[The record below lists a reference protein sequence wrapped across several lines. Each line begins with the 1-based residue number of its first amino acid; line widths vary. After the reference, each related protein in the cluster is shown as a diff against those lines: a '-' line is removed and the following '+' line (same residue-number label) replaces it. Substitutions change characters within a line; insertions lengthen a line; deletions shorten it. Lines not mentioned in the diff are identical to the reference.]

1 MNKKNYNNMNFVK
14 AVKSVLN
21 YTKEYKKWYI
31 ISLILMVL
39 FILSEI
45 VTNTAFSYSLS
56 NVIEKNFDA
65 SIKYIIIYMIV
76 SFIGLNVLHYYHH
89 KISKKVSIKF
99 AQKIRLNLYKKIV
112 KMSHS
117 DFEKINVGEL
127 FTTVENANE
136 QMISILTKYLWAV
149 TKVLYLIILFIII
162 LFIDFRIWILV
173 AVDLLFL
180 TILTK
185 VYVSKSKKITNLEYE
200 KTYEA
205 STLLNQTILG
215 FKELK
220 ILDAEKTYVKRYKSI
235 NDELCNL
242 KDKKANYWVN
252 TNVIRW
258 DIWKLS
264 DLILILI
271 LIVLISRFNF
281 DTTKVILLSTYI
293 SNIINIYFTHII
305 ENSIDVPSFIKN
317 IEKNMKILSD
327 NEIKEEKFGTLCL
340 NDINGVVEFDNVNFK
355 YENSK
360 FSLKNI
366 SFKILPNRKTALV
379 GKSGSGKSTI
389 MKLMLHYYDNYTGN
403 IKIDNVDLKKLDKK
417 SLINNVSVVYQDPF
431 IFNLSIRDNIL
442 LSNEEATETEFLN
455 ACKKSKL
462 DEFVLKMPNGY
473 DTIINDKS
481 TNLSGGQK
489 QRIAIA
495 RAIIKHSKIILFDEP
510 TSALDN
516 ENTKYIKELIDELSI
531 EKTVIVISHDMKLI
545 KDFDDIIY
553 IKDGSIKKKKSNSY
567 KYVSKKEKRER
578 ESNS

>member
-1 MNKKNYNNMNFVK
+1 MKKSNNMTFFN
-14 AVKSVLN
+14 AVKSVLD

-45 VTNTAFSYSLS
+45 ITNTAFSYSLS
-56 NVIEKNFDA
+56 SVIEKNFDMA
-65 SIKYIIIYMIV
+65 IKYIIIYMIV

-99 AQKIRLNLYKKIV
+99 AQKIRLNLYEKIV
-112 KMSHS
+112 KMSHA

-162 LFIDFRIWILV
+162 LFIDFRIWGLV
-173 AVDLLFL
+173 AIVLLLL

-185 VYVSKSKKITNLEYE
+185 VYISKSKKVTNLEYE

-220 ILDAEKTYVKRYKSI
+220 VLDVEKTYVKKYKNI
-235 NDELCNL
+235 NDELCKL

-258 DIWKLS
+258 DIWKVS
-264 DLILILI
+264 DLFLILI
-271 LIVLISRFNF
+271 LIVLISKFNF

-293 SNIINIYFTHII
+293 SNIISIYFTHII

-317 IEKNMKILSD
+317 IEKNMRILSE
-327 NEIKEEKFGTLCL
+327 NEIKEEKYGSKKL
-340 NDINGVVEFDNVNFK
+340 NNIKGVVEFDNVNFE
-355 YENSK
+355 YQNSK
-360 FSLKNI
+360 FALKDI

-389 MKLMLHYYDNYTGN
+389 MKLMLHYYDNYSGN
-403 IKIDNVDLKKLDKK
+403 IKIDDIDLKEIDKS
-417 SLINNVSVVYQDPF
+417 SLINNLSVVYQDPF
-431 IFNLSIRDNIL
+431 IFNLSIKDNIL
-442 LSNEEATETEFLN
+442 LSNENATKEEFES
-455 ACKKSKL
+455 ACKKAKL
-462 DEFVLKMPNGY
+462 DEFVLKMPDGY
-473 DTIINDKS
+473 DTVINDKS

-495 RAIIKHSKIILFDEP
+495 RAIIKNSKIILFDEP
-510 TSALDN
+510 TSALDK
-516 ENTKYIKELIDELSI
+516 ENTEYIKELIDELAI
-531 EKTVIVISHDMKLI
+531 DKTVIVVSHDMKLI
-545 KDFDDIIY
+545 SDFDDIIY
-553 IKDGSIKKKKSNSY
+553 VKDGVIKK
-567 KYVSKKEKRER
+567 
-578 ESNS
+578 

>member
-1 MNKKNYNNMNFVK
+1 MNKSSNNMNFVK
-14 AVKSVLN
+14 AVKSVLD

-45 VTNTAFSYSLS
+45 ITNTAFSYSLS
-56 NVIEKNFDA
+56 NVIEKNFDIA
-65 SIKYIIIYMIV
+65 IKYIIIYMIV
-76 SFIGLNVLHYYHH
+76 SFVGLNVLHYYHH

-99 AQKIRLNLYKKIV
+99 AQKIRINLYEKIV
-112 KMSHS
+112 KMSHT

-162 LFIDFRIWILV
+162 LFIDVRIWALV
-173 AVDLLFL
+173 AVVLLSL
-180 TILTK
+180 TILTRI
-185 VYVSKSKKITNLEYE
+185 YVTKSKKITNQEYE

-220 ILDAEKTYVKRYKSI
+220 VLDVEKTYIKKYKTI
-235 NDELCNL
+235 NDELCKL
-242 KDKKANYWVN
+242 KTKKANYWVN
-252 TNVIRW
+252 TNVVRW
-258 DIWKLS
+258 DIWKIS
-264 DLILILI
+264 DLFLILI
-271 LIVLISRFNF
+271 LIVLISKFNF

-327 NEIKEEKFGTLCL
+327 NEIKEEKFGSQSLSS
-340 NDINGVVEFDNVNFK
+340 INGVVEFNNVSFK

-360 FSLKNI
+360 FFLKNI
-366 SFKILPNRKTALV
+366 SFKNFPNRKTALV

-389 MKLMLHYYDNYTGN
+389 MKLMLHYYDNYSGS
-403 IKIDNVDLKKLDKK
+403 IKIDGIDLKEIDKK
-417 SLINNVSVVYQDPF
+417 SLIDNISVVYQDPF
-431 IFNLSIRDNIL
+431 IFNLSIKDNIL
-442 LSNEEATETEFLN
+442 LSNEDATNEEFEN
-455 ACKKSKL
+455 ACKKAKL
-462 DEFVLKMPNGY
+462 DEFVLQMPDGY

-495 RAIIKHSKIILFDEP
+495 RAIIKNSKIILFDEP
-510 TSALDN
+510 TSALDK
-516 ENTKYIKELIDELSI
+516 ENTEYIKDLIDELSVD
-531 EKTVIVISHDMKLI
+531 KTVIVVSHDMKLI

-553 IKDGSIKKKKSNSY
+553 IKDGII
-567 KYVSKKEKRER
+567 EKQGSELY
-578 ESNS
+578 E

>member
-1 MNKKNYNNMNFVK
+1 MNKSSNNMNFVK
-14 AVKSVLN
+14 AVKSVLD

-45 VTNTAFSYSLS
+45 ITNTAFSYSLS
-56 NVIEKNFDA
+56 NVIEKNFDIA
-65 SIKYIIIYMIV
+65 IKYIIIYMIV
-76 SFIGLNVLHYYHH
+76 SFVGLNVLHYYHH

-99 AQKIRLNLYKKIV
+99 AQKIRINLYEKIV
-112 KMSHS
+112 KMSHT

-162 LFIDFRIWILV
+162 LFIDVRIWALV
-173 AVDLLFL
+173 AVVLLSL
-180 TILTK
+180 TILTRI
-185 VYVSKSKKITNLEYE
+185 YVTKSKKITNQEYE

-220 ILDAEKTYVKRYKSI
+220 VLDVEKTYIKKYKTI
-235 NDELCNL
+235 NDELYKL
-242 KDKKANYWVN
+242 KTKKANYWVN
-252 TNVIRW
+252 TNVVRW
-258 DIWKLS
+258 DIWKIS
-264 DLILILI
+264 DLFLILI
-271 LIVLISRFNF
+271 LIVLISKFNF

-327 NEIKEEKFGTLCL
+327 NEIKEEKFGSQSLSS
-340 NDINGVVEFDNVNFK
+340 INGVVEFNNVSFK

-360 FSLKNI
+360 FFLKNI
-366 SFKILPNRKTALV
+366 SFKNFPNRKTALV

-389 MKLMLHYYDNYTGN
+389 MKLMLHYYDNYSGS
-403 IKIDNVDLKKLDKK
+403 IKIDGIDLKEIDKK
-417 SLINNVSVVYQDPF
+417 SLIDNISVVYQDPF
-431 IFNLSIRDNIL
+431 IFNLSIKDNIL
-442 LSNEEATETEFLN
+442 LSNEDATNEEFEN
-455 ACKKSKL
+455 ACKKAKL
-462 DEFVLKMPNGY
+462 DEFVLQMPDGY

-495 RAIIKHSKIILFDEP
+495 RAIIKNSKIILFDEP
-510 TSALDN
+510 TSALDK
-516 ENTKYIKELIDELSI
+516 ENTEYIKDLIDELSVD
-531 EKTVIVISHDMKLI
+531 KTVIVVSHDMKLI

-553 IKDGSIKKKKSNSY
+553 IKDGII
-567 KYVSKKEKRER
+567 EKQGSELY
-578 ESNS
+578 E

>member
-1 MNKKNYNNMNFVK
+1 MNRKNNNNNMNFVK
-14 AVKSVLN
+14 AVKSVLD

-45 VTNTAFSYSLS
+45 ITNTAFSYSLS
-56 NVIEKNFDA
+56 NVIEKNFDTA
-65 SIKYIIIYMIV
+65 IKYIIIYMIV

-99 AQKIRLNLYKKIV
+99 AQKIRLNLYKKII

-149 TKVLYLIILFIII
+149 TKVLYLIILFVII

-173 AVDLLFL
+173 TIDLLLL

-185 VYVSKSKKITNLEYE
+185 VYISKSKKITNLEYE

-220 ILDAEKTYVKRYKSI
+220 ILDAEKTYVKRYENI
-235 NDELCNL
+235 NNELCNL

-264 DLILILI
+264 DLFLILI
-271 LIVLISRFNF
+271 LIVLISKFSF

-327 NEIKEEKFGTLCL
+327 SEIKEEDFGTTHI
-340 NDINGVVEFDNVNFK
+340 NNINGVVEFNNVNFE
-355 YENSK
+355 YENSQ

-366 SFKILPNRKTALV
+366 SFKILPNKKTALV

-389 MKLMLHYYDNYTGN
+389 MKLMLHYYDSYSGN
-403 IKIDNVDLKKLDKK
+403 IKIDDIDLREIDKS
-417 SLINNVSVVYQDPF
+417 SLIENISVVYQDPF
-431 IFNLSIRDNIL
+431 IFNLSIKDNVL
-442 LSNEEATETEFLN
+442 LSNEDATADEFLN
-455 ACKKSKL
+455 ACKKAKL

-495 RAIIKHSKIILFDEP
+495 RAIIKNTKIILFDEP
-510 TSALDN
+510 TSALDK
-516 ENTKYIKELIDELSI
+516 ENTKYIKELIDELAI
-531 EKTVIVISHDMKLI
+531 DKTVVVVSHDMNLI

-553 IKDGSIKKKKSNSY
+553 IKDGVIKK
-567 KYVSKKEKRER
+567 
-578 ESNS
+578 

>member
-1 MNKKNYNNMNFVK
+1 MNKSSNNMNFVK
-14 AVKSVLN
+14 AVKSVLD

-45 VTNTAFSYSLS
+45 ITNTAFSYSLS
-56 NVIEKNFDA
+56 NVIEKNFDIA
-65 SIKYIIIYMIV
+65 IKYIIIYMIV
-76 SFIGLNVLHYYHH
+76 SFVGLNVLHYYHH

-99 AQKIRLNLYKKIV
+99 AQKIRINLYEKIV
-112 KMSHS
+112 KMSHT

-162 LFIDFRIWILV
+162 LFIDVRIWTLV
-173 AVDLLFL
+173 AVVLLSL
-180 TILTK
+180 TILTRI
-185 VYVSKSKKITNLEYE
+185 YVTKSKKITNQEYE

-220 ILDAEKTYVKRYKSI
+220 VLDVEKTYIKKYKTI
-235 NDELCNL
+235 NDELCKL
-242 KDKKANYWVN
+242 KTKKANYWVN
-252 TNVIRW
+252 TNVVRW
-258 DIWKLS
+258 DIWKIS
-264 DLILILI
+264 DLFLILI
-271 LIVLISRFNF
+271 LIVLISKFNF

-327 NEIKEEKFGTLCL
+327 NEIKEEKFGSQSLSS
-340 NDINGVVEFDNVNFK
+340 INGVVEFNNVSFK

-360 FSLKNI
+360 FFLKNI
-366 SFKILPNRKTALV
+366 SFKNFPNRKTALV

-389 MKLMLHYYDNYTGN
+389 MKLMLHYYDNYSGS
-403 IKIDNVDLKKLDKK
+403 IKIDGIDLKEIDKK
-417 SLINNVSVVYQDPF
+417 SLIDNISVVYQDPF
-431 IFNLSIRDNIL
+431 IFNLSIKDNIL
-442 LSNEEATETEFLN
+442 LSNEDATNEEFEN
-455 ACKKSKL
+455 ACKKAKL
-462 DEFVLKMPNGY
+462 DEFVLQMPDGY

-495 RAIIKHSKIILFDEP
+495 RAIIKNSKIILFDEP
-510 TSALDN
+510 TSALDK
-516 ENTKYIKELIDELSI
+516 ENTEYIKDLIDELSVD
-531 EKTVIVISHDMKLI
+531 KTVIVVSHDMKLI

-553 IKDGSIKKKKSNSY
+553 IKDGII
-567 KYVSKKEKRER
+567 EKQGSELY
-578 ESNS
+578 E

>member
-1 MNKKNYNNMNFVK
+1 MVYLYRIMKGTSCMKSNNMSFIK
-14 AVKSVLN
+14 AVKSVID

-45 VTNTAFSYSLS
+45 ITNTAFSYSLS
-56 NVIEKNFDA
+56 NVIEKNFDIA
-65 SIKYIIIYMIV
+65 IKYIIIYMIV

-99 AQKIRLNLYKKIV
+99 AQKIRINLYEKIV

-162 LFIDFRIWILV
+162 FFIDFRVWILV
-173 AVDLLFL
+173 AIVLLAL

-185 VYVSKSKKITNLEYE
+185 IYISKSKKITNLEYE

-220 ILDAEKTYVKRYKSI
+220 VLDAEKTYVRKYKNI
-235 NDELCNL
+235 NDELCSL
-242 KDKKANYWVN
+242 KNKKANYWVT

-264 DLILILI
+264 DLFLILI
-271 LIVLISRFNF
+271 LIILISKFNF

-327 NEIKEEKFGTLCL
+327 NEIKEEKFGQTHL
-340 NDINGVVEFDNVNFK
+340 NSINGIVEFDNVNFE

-389 MKLMLHYYDNYTGN
+389 MKLMLHYYDNYSGD
-403 IKIDNVDLKKLDKK
+403 IKIDGTDLKSIDKS
-417 SLINNVSVVYQDPF
+417 SLINNISVVYQDPF
-431 IFNLSIRDNIL
+431 IFNLSIKDNIL
-442 LSNEEATETEFLN
+442 LSNEEATKEEFEN
-455 ACKKSKL
+455 ACRRAKL

-495 RAIIKHSKIILFDEP
+495 RAILKNAKIILFDEP
-510 TSALDN
+510 TSALDK
-516 ENTKYIKELIDELSI
+516 ENTEYIKELINELAVD
-531 EKTVIVISHDMKLI
+531 KTIIVVSHDMELI
-545 KDFDDIIY
+545 KNFDDIIH
-553 IKDGSIKKKKSNSY
+553 IKDGMIQS
-567 KYVSKKEKRER
+567 
-578 ESNS
+578 

>member
-1 MNKKNYNNMNFVK
+1 MNRKNNNNNMNFVK
-14 AVKSVLN
+14 AVKSVLD

-45 VTNTAFSYSLS
+45 ITNTAFSYSLS
-56 NVIEKNFDA
+56 NVIEKNFDTA
-65 SIKYIIIYMIV
+65 IKYIIIYMIV

-99 AQKIRLNLYKKIV
+99 AQKIRLNLYKKII

-149 TKVLYLIILFIII
+149 TKVLYLIILFVII

-173 AVDLLFL
+173 TIDLLLL

-185 VYVSKSKKITNLEYE
+185 VYISKSKKITNLEYE

-220 ILDAEKTYVKRYKSI
+220 ILDAEKTYVKRYENI
-235 NDELCNL
+235 NNELCNL

-264 DLILILI
+264 DLFLILI
-271 LIVLISRFNF
+271 LIVLISKFSF

-327 NEIKEEKFGTLCL
+327 SEIKEEDFGTTHI
-340 NDINGVVEFDNVNFK
+340 NNINGVVEFNNVNFE
-355 YENSK
+355 YENSQ

-366 SFKILPNRKTALV
+366 SFKILPNKKTALV

-389 MKLMLHYYDNYTGN
+389 MKLMLHYYDSYSGN
-403 IKIDNVDLKKLDKK
+403 IKIDDIDLREIDKS
-417 SLINNVSVVYQDPF
+417 SLIENISVVYQDPF
-431 IFNLSIRDNIL
+431 IFNLSIKDNVL
-442 LSNEEATETEFLN
+442 LSNEDATADEFLN
-455 ACKKSKL
+455 ACKKAKL
-462 DEFVLKMPNGY
+462 DEFVLKMPNDY

-495 RAIIKHSKIILFDEP
+495 RAIIKNTKIILFDEP
-510 TSALDN
+510 TSALDK
-516 ENTKYIKELIDELSI
+516 ENTKYIKELIDELAI
-531 EKTVIVISHDMKLI
+531 DKTVVVVSHDMNLI

-553 IKDGSIKKKKSNSY
+553 IKDGVIKK
-567 KYVSKKEKRER
+567 
-578 ESNS
+578 

>member
-1 MNKKNYNNMNFVK
+1 MNRKNNNNNMNFVK
-14 AVKSVLN
+14 AVKSVLD

-45 VTNTAFSYSLS
+45 ITNTAFSYSLS
-56 NVIEKNFDA
+56 NVIEKNFDTA
-65 SIKYIIIYMIV
+65 IKYIIIYMIV

-99 AQKIRLNLYKKIV
+99 AQKIRLNLYKKII

-149 TKVLYLIILFIII
+149 TKVLYLIILFVII

-173 AVDLLFL
+173 TIDLLLL

-185 VYVSKSKKITNLEYE
+185 VYISKSKKITNLEYE

-220 ILDAEKTYVKRYKSI
+220 ILDAEKTYGKRYENI
-235 NDELCNL
+235 NNELCNL

-264 DLILILI
+264 DLFLILI
-271 LIVLISRFNF
+271 LIVLISKFSF
-281 DTTKVILLSTYI
+281 DTNKVILLSTYI

-327 NEIKEEKFGTLCL
+327 SEIKEEDFGTTHI
-340 NDINGVVEFDNVNFK
+340 NNINGVVEFNNVNFE
-355 YENSK
+355 YENSQ

-366 SFKILPNRKTALV
+366 SFKILPNKKTALV

-389 MKLMLHYYDNYTGN
+389 MKLMLHYYDSYSGN
-403 IKIDNVDLKKLDKK
+403 IKIDDIDLREIDKS
-417 SLINNVSVVYQDPF
+417 SLIENISVVYQDPF
-431 IFNLSIRDNIL
+431 IFNLSIKDNVL
-442 LSNEEATETEFLN
+442 LSNEEATADEFLN
-455 ACKKSKL
+455 ACKKAKL

-495 RAIIKHSKIILFDEP
+495 RAIIKNTKIILFDEP
-510 TSALDN
+510 TSALDK
-516 ENTKYIKELIDELSI
+516 ENTKYIKELIDELAI
-531 EKTVIVISHDMKLI
+531 DKTVVVVSHDMNLI

-553 IKDGSIKKKKSNSY
+553 IKDGVIKK
-567 KYVSKKEKRER
+567 
-578 ESNS
+578 

>member
-1 MNKKNYNNMNFVK
+1 MKKSTNNMNFIK

-45 VTNTAFSYSLS
+45 ITNTAFSYSLS

-65 SIKYIIIYMIV
+65 AIKYMLAYLIV
-76 SFIGLNVLHYYHH
+76 SFIGLNFLHYYHH

-99 AQKIRLNLYKKIV
+99 AQKIRLNLYEKIV
-112 KMSHS
+112 KMSHA

-149 TKVLYLIILFIII
+149 TKVLYLLILFIII
-162 LFIDFRIWILV
+162 LFIDFSVWLLV
-173 AVDLLFL
+173 AIVLVLL
-180 TILTK
+180 TILTNI
-185 VYVSKSKKITNLEYE
+185 YISKSKKVTNLEYE

-220 ILDAEKTYVKRYKSI
+220 ILNVEKTYVKKYKNI
-235 NDELCNL
+235 NDELCKL
-242 KDKKANYWVN
+242 KDKKANYWVK
-252 TNVIRW
+252 TNVVRW
-258 DIWKLS
+258 DIWKVS
-264 DLILILI
+264 DLFLILI
-271 LIVLISRFNF
+271 LIVLISKFNF

-305 ENSIDVPSFIKN
+305 ENSIDIPSFIKN
-317 IEKNMKILSD
+317 IEKNMKIISD
-327 NEIKEEKFGTLCL
+327 SEIKEEKFGLKQL
-340 NDINGVVEFDNVNFK
+340 KEINGMVEFNNVDFEYTNSNFT
-355 YENSK
+355 
-360 FSLKNI
+360 LKDI
-366 SFKILPNRKTALV
+366 SFKVFPNRKTALV

-389 MKLMLHYYDNYTGN
+389 MKLLLHYYDNYSGS
-403 IKIDNVDLKKLDKK
+403 IKIDNVELMEIDKK
-417 SLINNVSVVYQDPF
+417 SLIDNLSVVYQDPF
-431 IFNLSIRDNIL
+431 IFNLSIKDNIL
-442 LSNEEATETEFLN
+442 LSNQNASDEEFEN
-455 ACKKSKL
+455 ACKKAKL

-495 RAIIKHSKIILFDEP
+495 RAIIKNSKIILFDEP
-510 TSALDN
+510 TSALDK
-516 ENTKYIKELIDELSI
+516 ENTQYIKELIDELAKD
-531 EKTVIVISHDMKLI
+531 KTVIVVSHDMKLI
-545 KDFDDIIY
+545 ADFDDIIY
-553 IKDGSIKKKKSNSY
+553 IDDGIIKQEGSDYNGK
-567 KYVSKKEKRER
+567 
-578 ESNS
+578 

>member
-1 MNKKNYNNMNFVK
+1 MNKSSKNMNFVN
-14 AVKSVLN
+14 AVKCVLD

-31 ISLILMVL
+31 VSLVLMVL

-45 VTNTAFSYSLS
+45 ITNTAFSYSLS
-56 NVIEKNFDA
+56 NVIEKNFDLA
-65 SIKYIIIYMIV
+65 IRYIILYIII
-76 SFIGLNVLHYYHH
+76 SFIGLNILHYYHH

-99 AQKIRLNLYKKIV
+99 AQKIRINLYKKIV
-112 KMSHS
+112 KMSHT

-149 TKVLYLIILFIII
+149 TKVLYSIILFIII
-162 LFIDFRIWILV
+162 LFIDLRVWLLV
-173 AVDLLFL
+173 ATVLLLL

-185 VYVSKSKKITNLEYE
+185 IYVTKSKIVTNQEYD

-220 ILDAEKTYVKRYKSI
+220 VLDVEKTYVKKYKNI
-235 NDELCNL
+235 NDELCEL
-242 KDKKANYWVN
+242 KYRKANYWVN

-258 DIWKLS
+258 DIWKVS
-264 DLILILI
+264 DLFLILI
-271 LIVLISRFNF
+271 LIVLISRFNS

-293 SNIINIYFTHII
+293 SNIISIFFTNII

-327 NEIKEEKFGTLCL
+327 NEIKEEKYGQQRLSK
-340 NDINGVVEFDNVNFK
+340 INGIVEFDNVSFE

-360 FSLKNI
+360 FSLKDI
-366 SFKILPNRKTALV
+366 SFKVFPNRKTALI

-389 MKLMLHYYDNYTGN
+389 MKLMLHYYDNYSGS
-403 IKIDNVDLKKLDKK
+403 IKIDDVDLKEIDKS
-417 SLINNVSVVYQDPF
+417 SLINNLSVVYQDPF
-431 IFNLSIRDNIL
+431 IFNLSIKDNIL
-442 LSNEEATETEFLN
+442 LSNENATKEEFEN
-455 ACKKSKL
+455 ACKKARL
-462 DEFVLKMPNGY
+462 DEFVLKMPDGY
-473 DTIINDKS
+473 DTVINDKS

-495 RAIIKHSKIILFDEP
+495 RAIIKNSKIILFDEP
-510 TSALDN
+510 TGALF
-516 ENTKYIKELIDELSI
+516 K
-531 EKTVIVISHDMKLI
+531 
-545 KDFDDIIY
+545 
-553 IKDGSIKKKKSNSY
+553 
-567 KYVSKKEKRER
+567 SKKY
-578 ESNS
+578 NSCNLRPLYSL

>member
-1 MNKKNYNNMNFVK
+1 MNKSSNNMNFVK

-45 VTNTAFSYSLS
+45 ITNTAFSYSLS
-56 NVIEKNFDA
+56 NVIEKNFDMA
-65 SIKYIIIYMIV
+65 IKYIILYMIV

-99 AQKIRLNLYKKIV
+99 AQKIRINLYEKIV
-112 KMSHS
+112 KMSYA
-117 DFEKINVGEL
+117 DFEKMNVGEL

-162 LFIDFRIWILV
+162 LFIDFRIWGLV
-173 AVDLLFL
+173 AIVLLLL
-180 TILTK
+180 TILTR
-185 VYVSKSKKITNLEYE
+185 VYISKSKKITNLEYE

-220 ILDAEKTYVKRYKSI
+220 ILDVEKTYVKKYKNI
-235 NDELCNL
+235 NDELCSL

-258 DIWKLS
+258 DIWKVS
-264 DLILILI
+264 DLFFILI

-293 SNIINIYFTHII
+293 SNIFSIYFTHII

-327 NEIKEEKFGTLCL
+327 NEIKEEKFGLKHL
-340 NDINGVVEFDNVNFK
+340 NDVNGVVEFDNVNFE
-355 YENSK
+355 YETSK

-366 SFKILPNRKTALV
+366 SFKILPNRKTALM

-389 MKLMLHYYDNYTGN
+389 MKLMLHYYDNYSGS
-403 IKIDNVDLKKLDKK
+403 IKIDGIDLKEIDKS

-431 IFNLSIRDNIL
+431 IFNLSIKDNIL
-442 LSNEEATETEFLN
+442 LSNEDATEEEFVN
-455 ACKKSKL
+455 ACKKAKL

-473 DTIINDKS
+473 NTVINDKS

-495 RAIIKHSKIILFDEP
+495 RAIIKKSKIILFDEP
-510 TSALDN
+510 TSALDK
-516 ENTKYIKELIDELSI
+516 ENTGYIRELIDELVI
-531 EKTVIVISHDMKLI
+531 DKTVIVVSHDINLI
-545 KDFDDIIY
+545 KNFDDIVY
-553 IKDGSIKKKKSNSY
+553 IKDGMIK
-567 KYVSKKEKRER
+567 
-578 ESNS
+578 

>member
-1 MNKKNYNNMNFVK
+1 MNKSTKNNNMSFIT
-14 AVKSVLN
+14 AIKSVLD

-45 VTNTAFSYSLS
+45 VTNTTLSYSLS
-56 NVIEKNFDA
+56 NVIEKNFDTA
-65 SIKYIIIYMIV
+65 IKYIIIYMIV
-76 SFIGLNVLHYYHH
+76 SFIGLNILHYYHH

-99 AQKIRLNLYKKIV
+99 AQKIRINLYKKII

-162 LFIDFRIWILV
+162 FFIDFIIWLLV
-173 AVDLLFL
+173 AIVLLLL
-180 TILTK
+180 TILTRVYISKTKK
-185 VYVSKSKKITNLEYE
+185 VTNLEYE

-220 ILDAEKTYVKRYKSI
+220 VLDAEKTYVKKYKDI
-235 NDELCNL
+235 NDELCSL
-242 KDKKANYWVN
+242 KDKKANYWVT

-264 DLILILI
+264 DLFLILI
-271 LIVLISRFNF
+271 LIILISKFDF

-293 SNIINIYFTHII
+293 SNIINIYFNHII

-317 IEKNMKILSD
+317 IEKNMKILSN
-327 NEIKEEKFGTLCL
+327 NEIKEERFGTKKLDKVKG
-340 NDINGVVEFDNVNFK
+340 NIEFDNVNFE
-355 YENSK
+355 YNNSK
-360 FSLKNI
+360 FVIKNI
-366 SFKILPNRKTALV
+366 SFKIKPNKKTALI
-379 GKSGSGKSTI
+379 GKSGSGKTTI
-389 MKLMLHYYDNYTGN
+389 MKLMLHYYDDYKGS
-403 IKIDNVDLKKLDKK
+403 IKIDNVDLKELDKE
-417 SLINNVSVVYQDPF
+417 SIINNISVVYQDPF
-431 IFNLSIRDNIL
+431 IFNISIKDNIL
-442 LSNEEATETEFLN
+442 LSNKNATKEDFED
-455 ACKKSKL
+455 ACQKAKL
-462 DEFVLKMPNGY
+462 DEFVLKMPEGY
-473 DTIINDKS
+473 NTIINDKS

-495 RAIIKHSKIILFDEP
+495 RAIVKKSKIILFDEP
-510 TSALDN
+510 TSALDK
-516 ENTKYIKELIDELSI
+516 ENTEYIKELLDELATN
-531 EKTVIVISHDMKLI
+531 KTIIVISHDMELI
-545 KDFDDIIY
+545 KNFDEIIH
-553 IKDGSIKKKKSNSY
+553 INNGKVQK
-567 KYVSKKEKRER
+567 
-578 ESNS
+578 

>member
-1 MNKKNYNNMNFVK
+1 MNKSSNNMNFVK
-14 AVKSVLN
+14 AVKSVLD

-45 VTNTAFSYSLS
+45 ITNTAFSYSLS
-56 NVIEKNFDA
+56 NVIEKNFDIA
-65 SIKYIIIYMIV
+65 IKYIIIYMIV
-76 SFIGLNVLHYYHH
+76 SFVGLNVLHYYHH

-99 AQKIRLNLYKKIV
+99 AQKIRINLYEKIV
-112 KMSHS
+112 KMSHT

-127 FTTVENANE
+127 FTTVENANK

-162 LFIDFRIWILV
+162 LFIDVRIWALV
-173 AVDLLFL
+173 AVVLLSL
-180 TILTK
+180 TILTRI
-185 VYVSKSKKITNLEYE
+185 YVTKSKKITNQEYE

-220 ILDAEKTYVKRYKSI
+220 VLDVEKTYIKKYKTI
-235 NDELCNL
+235 NDELCKL
-242 KDKKANYWVN
+242 KTKKANYWVN
-252 TNVIRW
+252 TNVVRW
-258 DIWKLS
+258 DIWKIS
-264 DLILILI
+264 DLFLILI
-271 LIVLISRFNF
+271 LIVLISKFNF

-327 NEIKEEKFGTLCL
+327 NEIKEEKFGSQSLSS
-340 NDINGVVEFDNVNFK
+340 INGVVEFNNVSFK

-360 FSLKNI
+360 FFLKNI
-366 SFKILPNRKTALV
+366 SFKNFPNRKTALV

-389 MKLMLHYYDNYTGN
+389 MKLMLHYYDNYSGS
-403 IKIDNVDLKKLDKK
+403 IKIDGIDLKEIDKK
-417 SLINNVSVVYQDPF
+417 SLIDNISVVYQDPF
-431 IFNLSIRDNIL
+431 IFNLSIKDNIL
-442 LSNEEATETEFLN
+442 LSNEDATNEEFEN
-455 ACKKSKL
+455 ACKKAKL
-462 DEFVLKMPNGY
+462 DEFVLQMPDGY

-495 RAIIKHSKIILFDEP
+495 RAIIKNSKIILFDEP
-510 TSALDN
+510 TSALDK
-516 ENTKYIKELIDELSI
+516 ENTEYIKDLIDELSVD
-531 EKTVIVISHDMKLI
+531 KTVIVVSHDMKLI

-553 IKDGSIKKKKSNSY
+553 IKDGII
-567 KYVSKKEKRER
+567 EKQGSELY
-578 ESNS
+578 E

>member
-1 MNKKNYNNMNFVK
+1 MNKSTKNNNMSFIT
-14 AVKSVLN
+14 AIKSVLD

-45 VTNTAFSYSLS
+45 VTNTTLSYSLS
-56 NVIEKNFDA
+56 NVIEKNFDTA
-65 SIKYIIIYMIV
+65 IKYIIIYMIV
-76 SFIGLNVLHYYHH
+76 SFIGLNILHYYHH

-99 AQKIRLNLYKKIV
+99 AQKIRINLYKKII

-162 LFIDFRIWILV
+162 FFIDFIIWLLV
-173 AVDLLFL
+173 AIVLLLL
-180 TILTK
+180 TILTRVYISKTKK
-185 VYVSKSKKITNLEYE
+185 VTNLEYE

-220 ILDAEKTYVKRYKSI
+220 VLDAEKTYVKKYKDI
-235 NDELCNL
+235 NDELCSL
-242 KDKKANYWVN
+242 KDKKANYWVT

-264 DLILILI
+264 DLFLILI
-271 LIVLISRFNF
+271 LIILISKFDF

-293 SNIINIYFTHII
+293 SNIINIYFNHII

-317 IEKNMKILSD
+317 IEKNMKILSN
-327 NEIKEEKFGTLCL
+327 NEIKEERFGTKKLDKVKG
-340 NDINGVVEFDNVNFK
+340 NIEFDNVNFE
-355 YENSK
+355 YNNSK
-360 FSLKNI
+360 FVIKNI
-366 SFKILPNRKTALV
+366 SFKIKPNKKTALI
-379 GKSGSGKSTI
+379 GKSGSGKTTI
-389 MKLMLHYYDNYTGN
+389 MKLMLHYYDDYKGS
-403 IKIDNVDLKKLDKK
+403 IKIDNVDLRELDKE
-417 SLINNVSVVYQDPF
+417 SIINNISVVYQDPF
-431 IFNLSIRDNIL
+431 IFNISIKDNIL
-442 LSNEEATETEFLN
+442 LSNKNATKEDFED
-455 ACKKSKL
+455 ACQKAKL
-462 DEFVLKMPNGY
+462 DEFVLKMPEGY
-473 DTIINDKS
+473 NTIINDKS

-495 RAIIKHSKIILFDEP
+495 RAIVKKSKIILFDEP
-510 TSALDN
+510 TSALDK
-516 ENTKYIKELIDELSI
+516 ENTEYIKELLDELATN
-531 EKTVIVISHDMKLI
+531 KTIIVISHDMELI
-545 KDFDDIIY
+545 KNFDEIIH
-553 IKDGSIKKKKSNSY
+553 INNGKVQK
-567 KYVSKKEKRER
+567 
-578 ESNS
+578 

>member
-1 MNKKNYNNMNFVK
+1 MNKSSNNLNFVK
-14 AVKSVLN
+14 AVKSVLD

-45 VTNTAFSYSLS
+45 ITNTAFSYSLS
-56 NVIEKNFDA
+56 NVIEKNFDIA
-65 SIKYIIIYMIV
+65 IKYIIIYMIV
-76 SFIGLNVLHYYHH
+76 SFVGLNVLHYYHH

-99 AQKIRLNLYKKIV
+99 AQKIRINLYEKIV
-112 KMSHS
+112 KMSHT

-162 LFIDFRIWILV
+162 LFIDVRIWALV
-173 AVDLLFL
+173 AVVLLSL
-180 TILTK
+180 TILTRI
-185 VYVSKSKKITNLEYE
+185 YVTKSKKITNQEYE

-220 ILDAEKTYVKRYKSI
+220 VLDVEKTYIKKYKTI
-235 NDELCNL
+235 NDELCKL
-242 KDKKANYWVN
+242 KTKKANYWVN
-252 TNVIRW
+252 TNVVRW
-258 DIWKLS
+258 DIWKIS
-264 DLILILI
+264 DLFLILI
-271 LIVLISRFNF
+271 LIVLISKFNF

-327 NEIKEEKFGTLCL
+327 NEIKEEKFGSQSLSS
-340 NDINGVVEFDNVNFK
+340 INGVVEFNNVSFK

-360 FSLKNI
+360 FFLKNI
-366 SFKILPNRKTALV
+366 SFKNFPNRKTALV

-389 MKLMLHYYDNYTGN
+389 MKLMLHYYDNYSGS
-403 IKIDNVDLKKLDKK
+403 IKIDGIDLKEIDKK
-417 SLINNVSVVYQDPF
+417 SLIDNISVVYQDPF
-431 IFNLSIRDNIL
+431 IFNLSIKDNIL
-442 LSNEEATETEFLN
+442 LSNEDATNEEFEN
-455 ACKKSKL
+455 ACKKAKL
-462 DEFVLKMPNGY
+462 DEFVLQMPDGY

-495 RAIIKHSKIILFDEP
+495 RAIIKNSKIILFDEP
-510 TSALDN
+510 TSALDK
-516 ENTKYIKELIDELSI
+516 ENTEYIKDLIDELSVD
-531 EKTVIVISHDMKLI
+531 KTVIVVSHDMKLI

-553 IKDGSIKKKKSNSY
+553 IKDGII
-567 KYVSKKEKRER
+567 EKQGSELY
-578 ESNS
+578 E

>member
-1 MNKKNYNNMNFVK
+1 MKKSSNMTFFS

-45 VTNTAFSYSLS
+45 ITNTAFSYSLS
-56 NVIEKNFDA
+56 NVIEKNFNVA
-65 SIKYIIIYMIV
+65 IKYIILYMIV
-76 SFIGLNVLHYYHH
+76 SFVGLNILHYYHH

-99 AQKIRLNLYKKIV
+99 AQKIRMNLYEKII
-112 KMSHS
+112 KMSHA

-149 TKVLYLIILFIII
+149 TKVLYLAILFIII
-162 LFIDFRIWILV
+162 LFIDFRIWSLV
-173 AVDLLFL
+173 AIVLLLL

-185 VYVSKSKKITNLEYE
+185 IYITKSKKITNLEYE

-220 ILDAEKTYVKRYKSI
+220 VLDAEKTYVKKYKNI
-235 NDELCNL
+235 NDELCML
-242 KDKKANYWVN
+242 KEKKANYWVN

-258 DIWKLS
+258 DIWKVS
-264 DLILILI
+264 DLFLILI
-271 LIVLISRFNF
+271 LIVLISKFNF

-327 NEIKEEKFGTLCL
+327 SEIKEEKFGLKHL
-340 NDINGVVEFDNVNFK
+340 NNINGTIEFDNVNFK

-360 FSLKNI
+360 FALKNI
-366 SFKILPNRKTALV
+366 SFKIFPNRKTALV
-379 GKSGSGKSTI
+379 GKSGSGKTTI
-389 MKLMLHYYDNYTGN
+389 MKLLLHYYENYSGS
-403 IKIDNVDLKKLDKK
+403 IKIDNVELREIDKN
-417 SLINNVSVVYQDPF
+417 SLIENLSVVYQDPF
-431 IFNLSIRDNIL
+431 IFNLSIKDNIL
-442 LSNEEATETEFLN
+442 LSNQNATEEEFAI
-455 ACKKSKL
+455 ACKKAKL

-473 DTIINDKS
+473 DTMINDKS

-495 RAIIKHSKIILFDEP
+495 RAIIKNSKIILFDEP
-510 TSALDN
+510 TSALDK
-516 ENTKYIKELIDELSI
+516 ENTGYIKELINELAK
-531 EKTVIVISHDMKLI
+531 EKTVIVVSHDMELI
-545 KDFDDIIY
+545 DDFDDVIY
-553 IKDGSIKKKKSNSY
+553 IKDGVIN
-567 KYVSKKEKRER
+567 KEKTIKE
-578 ESNS
+578 

>member
-1 MNKKNYNNMNFVK
+1 MNKGSNNMTFTK
-14 AVKSVLN
+14 AVRSVLD

-45 VTNTAFSYSLS
+45 ITNTAFSYSLS
-56 NVIEKNFDA
+56 NVIEKNFDIA
-65 SIKYIIIYMIV
+65 IKYIILYMII

-99 AQKIRLNLYKKIV
+99 AKKIRVNLYEKIV
-112 KMSHS
+112 NMSHT

-149 TKVLYLIILFIII
+149 TKILYLIILFIII
-162 LFIDFRIWILV
+162 LFIDFRVWTLV
-173 AVDLLFL
+173 AIVLLLL

-185 VYVSKSKKITNLEYE
+185 VYTSKSKKVTNLEYE

-205 STLLNQTILG
+205 STVLNQTILG

-220 ILDAEKTYVKRYKSI
+220 ILDVEKTYVKKYKNI
-235 NDELCNL
+235 NDELCTL

-264 DLILILI
+264 DLFLILI
-271 LIVLISRFNF
+271 LIVLISKFNF

-293 SNIINIYFTHII
+293 SNIISIYFTHII
-305 ENSIDVPSFIKN
+305 ENSIDVPNFTKN

-327 NEIKEEKFGTLCL
+327 SKIKTEKFGSKHLD
-340 NDINGVVEFDNVNFK
+340 NINGVIEFDNVNFK

-360 FSLKNI
+360 FELKDISFNI
-366 SFKILPNRKTALV
+366 SPNRKTALV

-389 MKLMLHYYDNYTGN
+389 MKLLLHYYDNYSGS
-403 IKIDNVDLKKLDKK
+403 IKIDNSDLKDIDKN
-417 SLINNVSVVYQDPF
+417 SLINNISVVYQDPF
-431 IFNLSIRDNIL
+431 IFNLSIKDNIL
-442 LSNEEATETEFLN
+442 LSNENATEIEFKN
-455 ACKKSKL
+455 ACEKARL

-473 DTIINDKS
+473 NTVINDKS

-495 RAIIKHSKIILFDEP
+495 RAIIKNSKIILFDEP
-510 TSALDN
+510 TSALDK
-516 ENTKYIKELIDELSI
+516 ENTGYIKGLIDELSI
-531 EKTVIVISHDMKLI
+531 NKTVIVVSHDMKLI
-545 KDFDDIIY
+545 EDFDDIIY
-553 IKDGSIKKKKSNSY
+553 IEDGKIKEQGSDLY
-567 KYVSKKEKRER
+567 E
-578 ESNS
+578 

>member
-1 MNKKNYNNMNFVK
+1 MNRNNNNNNMNFVK
-14 AVKSVLN
+14 AVKSVLD

-45 VTNTAFSYSLS
+45 ITNTAFSYSLS
-56 NVIEKNFDA
+56 NVIEKNFDTA
-65 SIKYIIIYMIV
+65 IKYIIIYMIV

-99 AQKIRLNLYKKIV
+99 AQKIRLNLYKKII

-149 TKVLYLIILFIII
+149 TKVLYLIILFVII

-173 AVDLLFL
+173 TIDLLLL

-185 VYVSKSKKITNLEYE
+185 VYISKSKKITNLEYE

-220 ILDAEKTYVKRYKSI
+220 ILDAEKTYVKRYENI
-235 NDELCNL
+235 NNELCNL

-264 DLILILI
+264 DLFLILI
-271 LIVLISRFNF
+271 LIVLISKFNF

-327 NEIKEEKFGTLCL
+327 SEIKEEDFGTTHI
-340 NDINGVVEFDNVNFK
+340 NDINGVVEFNNVNFE
-355 YENSK
+355 YENSQ

-366 SFKILPNRKTALV
+366 SFKISPNKKTALV

-389 MKLMLHYYDNYTGN
+389 MKLMLHYYDSYSGN
-403 IKIDNVDLKKLDKK
+403 IKIDDIDLREIDKS
-417 SLINNVSVVYQDPF
+417 SLIENISVVYQDPF
-431 IFNLSIRDNIL
+431 IFNLSIKDNVL
-442 LSNEEATETEFLN
+442 LSNEDATADEFLN
-455 ACKKSKL
+455 ACKKAKL

-495 RAIIKHSKIILFDEP
+495 RAIIKNTKIILFDEP
-510 TSALDN
+510 TSALDK
-516 ENTKYIKELIDELSI
+516 ENTKYIKELIDELAI
-531 EKTVIVISHDMKLI
+531 DKTVIVVSHDMNLI

-553 IKDGSIKKKKSNSY
+553 IKDGVIKK
-567 KYVSKKEKRER
+567 
-578 ESNS
+578 

>member
-1 MNKKNYNNMNFVK
+1 MNNKKNSMNFIK
-14 AVKSVLN
+14 AVKSVLD

-31 ISLILMVL
+31 LSLVLMAL

-45 VTNTAFSYSLS
+45 ITNTAFSYSLS

-65 SIKYIIIYMIV
+65 AIKYIIVYMII
-76 SFIGLNVLHYYHH
+76 SFIGLNILHYYHH

-99 AQKIRLNLYKKIV
+99 AQKIRLNLYEKIV

-149 TKVLYLIILFIII
+149 TKVLYLIILFVII
-162 LFIDFRIWILV
+162 LFIDFRIWMLV
-173 AVDLLFL
+173 AIDLLLL

-185 VYVSKSKKITNLEYE
+185 IYVAKSKKITGLEYE

-220 ILDAEKTYVKRYKSI
+220 ILDAEKNYIKKYKNI

-242 KDKKANYWVN
+242 KDKKADYWVK

-264 DLILILI
+264 DLFLILI
-271 LIVLISRFNF
+271 LIVLISKFNF

-293 SNIINIYFTHII
+293 SNIINIFFTHII

-327 NEIKEEKFGTLCL
+327 NEIKKEKFGKNHLS
-340 NDINGVVEFDNVNFK
+340 NVNGVVEFENVNFE

-360 FSLKNI
+360 FSLKDV

-389 MKLMLHYYDNYTGN
+389 MKLVLHYYDNYSGN
-403 IKIDNVDLKKLDKK
+403 IKIDGTDLRTIDKASLVDN
-417 SLINNVSVVYQDPF
+417 ISVVYQDPF
-431 IFNLSIRDNIL
+431 IFNLSIKENIL
-442 LSNEEATETEFLN
+442 LSNEEATKEEFLE
-455 ACKKSKL
+455 ACKKAKL
-462 DEFVLKMPNGY
+462 DEFVLKMPDGY
-473 DTIINDKS
+473 DAVINDKS
-481 TNLSGGQK
+481 SNLSGGQK

-495 RAIIKHSKIILFDEP
+495 RAIIKNAKIILFDEP
-510 TSALDN
+510 TSALDR
-516 ENTKYIKELIDELSI
+516 ENTEYIKELINELAVN
-531 EKTVIVISHDMKLI
+531 KTVIVVSHDMKLI

-553 IKDGSIKKKKSNSY
+553 VKDGTIR
-567 KYVSKKEKRER
+567 KENEVI
-578 ESNS
+578 

>member
-1 MNKKNYNNMNFVK
+1 MNRKNNNNNMNFVK
-14 AVKSVLN
+14 AVKSVLD

-45 VTNTAFSYSLS
+45 ITNTAFSYSLS
-56 NVIEKNFDA
+56 NVIEKNFDTA
-65 SIKYIIIYMIV
+65 IKYIIIYMIV

-99 AQKIRLNLYKKIV
+99 AQKIRLNLYKKII

-149 TKVLYLIILFIII
+149 TKVLYLIILFVII

-173 AVDLLFL
+173 TIDLLLL

-185 VYVSKSKKITNLEYE
+185 VYISKSKKITNLEYE

-220 ILDAEKTYVKRYKSI
+220 ILDAEKTYVKRYENI
-235 NDELCNL
+235 NNELCNL

-264 DLILILI
+264 DLFLILI
-271 LIVLISRFNF
+271 LIVLISKFSF

-327 NEIKEEKFGTLCL
+327 SEIKEEYFGTTHI
-340 NDINGVVEFDNVNFK
+340 NNINGVVEFNNVNFE
-355 YENSK
+355 YENSQ

-366 SFKILPNRKTALV
+366 SFKILPNKKTALV

-389 MKLMLHYYDNYTGN
+389 MKLMLHYYDSYSGN
-403 IKIDNVDLKKLDKK
+403 IKIDDIDLREIDKS
-417 SLINNVSVVYQDPF
+417 SLIENISVVYQDPF
-431 IFNLSIRDNIL
+431 IFNLSIKDNVL
-442 LSNEEATETEFLN
+442 LSNEDATADEFLN
-455 ACKKSKL
+455 ACKKAKL
-462 DEFVLKMPNGY
+462 DEFVLKMPNDY

-495 RAIIKHSKIILFDEP
+495 RAIIKNTKIILFDEP
-510 TSALDN
+510 TSALDK
-516 ENTKYIKELIDELSI
+516 ENTKYIKELIDELAI
-531 EKTVIVISHDMKLI
+531 DKTVIVVSHDMDLI

-553 IKDGSIKKKKSNSY
+553 IKDGVIKK
-567 KYVSKKEKRER
+567 
-578 ESNS
+578 

>member
-1 MNKKNYNNMNFVK
+1 MNRNNNNNNMNFVK
-14 AVKSVLN
+14 AVKSVLD

-45 VTNTAFSYSLS
+45 ITNTAFSYSLS
-56 NVIEKNFDA
+56 NVIEKNFDTA
-65 SIKYIIIYMIV
+65 IKYIIIYMIV
-76 SFIGLNVLHYYHH
+76 SFIGLNILHYYHH

-99 AQKIRLNLYKKIV
+99 AQKIRLNLYKKII

-149 TKVLYLIILFIII
+149 TKVLYLIILFVII

-173 AVDLLFL
+173 TIDLLLL

-185 VYVSKSKKITNLEYE
+185 VYISKSKKITNLEYE

-220 ILDAEKTYVKRYKSI
+220 ILDAEKTYVKRYENI
-235 NDELCNL
+235 NNELCNL

-264 DLILILI
+264 DLFLILI
-271 LIVLISRFNF
+271 LIVLISKFSF
-281 DTTKVILLSTYI
+281 DTNKVILLSTYI

-327 NEIKEEKFGTLCL
+327 SEIKEEDFGTTHI
-340 NDINGVVEFDNVNFK
+340 NNINGVVEFNNVNFE
-355 YENSK
+355 YENSQ

-366 SFKILPNRKTALV
+366 SFKILPNKKTALV

-389 MKLMLHYYDNYTGN
+389 MKLMLHYYDSYSGN
-403 IKIDNVDLKKLDKK
+403 IKIDDIDLREIDKS
-417 SLINNVSVVYQDPF
+417 SLIENISVVYQDPF
-431 IFNLSIRDNIL
+431 IFNLSIKDNVL
-442 LSNEEATETEFLN
+442 LSNEEATADEFLN
-455 ACKKSKL
+455 ACKKAKL
-462 DEFVLKMPNGY
+462 DEFVLKMPNSY

-495 RAIIKHSKIILFDEP
+495 RAFIKNTKIILFDEP
-510 TSALDN
+510 TSALDK
-516 ENTKYIKELIDELSI
+516 ENTKYIKELIDELAI
-531 EKTVIVISHDMKLI
+531 DKTVIVVSHDMNLI

-553 IKDGSIKKKKSNSY
+553 IKDGVIKK
-567 KYVSKKEKRER
+567 
-578 ESNS
+578 

>member
-1 MNKKNYNNMNFVK
+1 MNRKNNNNNMNFVK
-14 AVKSVLN
+14 AVKSVLD

-45 VTNTAFSYSLS
+45 ITNTAFSYSLS
-56 NVIEKNFDA
+56 NVIEKNFDTA
-65 SIKYIIIYMIV
+65 IKYIIIYMIV

-99 AQKIRLNLYKKIV
+99 AQKIRLNLYKKII

-149 TKVLYLIILFIII
+149 TKVLYLIILFVII

-173 AVDLLFL
+173 TIDLLLL

-185 VYVSKSKKITNLEYE
+185 VYISKSKKITNLEYE

-220 ILDAEKTYVKRYKSI
+220 ILDAEKTYVKRYENI
-235 NDELCNL
+235 NNELCNL

-264 DLILILI
+264 DLFLILI
-271 LIVLISRFNF
+271 LIVLISKFSF
-281 DTTKVILLSTYI
+281 DTNKVILLSTYI

-327 NEIKEEKFGTLCL
+327 SEIKEEDFGTTHI
-340 NDINGVVEFDNVNFK
+340 NNINGVVEFNNVNFE
-355 YENSK
+355 YENSQ

-366 SFKILPNRKTALV
+366 SFKILPNKKTALV

-389 MKLMLHYYDNYTGN
+389 MKLMLHYYDSYSGN
-403 IKIDNVDLKKLDKK
+403 IKIDDIDLREIDKS
-417 SLINNVSVVYQDPF
+417 SLIENISVVYQDPF
-431 IFNLSIRDNIL
+431 IFNLSIKDNVL
-442 LSNEEATETEFLN
+442 LSNEEATADEFLN
-455 ACKKSKL
+455 ACKKAKL

-495 RAIIKHSKIILFDEP
+495 RAIIKNTKIILFDEP
-510 TSALDN
+510 TSALDK
-516 ENTKYIKELIDELSI
+516 ENTKYIKELIDELAI
-531 EKTVIVISHDMKLI
+531 DKTVVVVSHDMNLI

-553 IKDGSIKKKKSNSY
+553 IKDGVIKK
-567 KYVSKKEKRER
+567 
-578 ESNS
+578 

>member
-1 MNKKNYNNMNFVK
+1 MKKKKEMTFFK
-14 AVKSVLN
+14 AVKSVLD
-21 YTKEYKKWYI
+21 YTKEYKVWYI
-31 ISLILMVL
+31 ISLILMVM

-45 VTNTAFSYSLS
+45 ITNTAFSYSLS
-56 NVIEKNFDA
+56 NVIEKNYDLA
-65 SIKYIIIYMIV
+65 IKYIIIYMIV
-76 SFIGLNVLHYYHH
+76 SFIGLNVLHYFHH

-99 AQKIRLNLYKKIV
+99 AQKIRINLYKKIV

-162 LFIDFRIWILV
+162 LFIDIRVWILV
-173 AVDLLFL
+173 AVVLSLL

-185 VYVSKSKKITNLEYE
+185 VYISKSKKVTDLEYE
-200 KTYEA
+200 KMYEA
-205 STLLNQTILG
+205 TTLLNQTILG

-220 ILDAEKTYVKRYKSI
+220 MLDVEKTYIKKYKNI
-235 NDELCNL
+235 NDNLCEL
-242 KDKKANYWVN
+242 KEKKANYWVN

-258 DIWKLS
+258 DIWKVS
-264 DLILILI
+264 DLFLILI
-271 LIVLISRFNF
+271 LIVLISQFNF

-305 ENSIDVPSFIKN
+305 ENSVDVPNFIKN

-327 NEIKEEKFGTLCL
+327 NEIKEEKYGSKELL
-340 NDINGVVEFDNVNFK
+340 NVKGFVEFDKVNFE

-360 FSLKNI
+360 FALKDI
-366 SFKILPNRKTALV
+366 SFKIFPNQKTALV

-389 MKLMLHYYDNYTGN
+389 MKLILHYYENYSGS
-403 IKIDNVDLKKLDKK
+403 IKIDNLELKELNKK
-417 SLINNVSVVYQDPF
+417 SLINNFSVVYQDPF
-431 IFNLSIRDNIL
+431 IFNLSIRENIL
-442 LSNEEATETEFLN
+442 LSNENATEEEFEK
-455 ACKKSKL
+455 ACKKAKL

-473 DTIINDKS
+473 ETIINDKS

-495 RAIIKHSKIILFDEP
+495 RAIVKNSKIIILDEP
-510 TSALDN
+510 TSALDK
-516 ENTKYIKELIDELSI
+516 ENTEYIKKLIEELSI
-531 EKTVIVISHDMKLI
+531 DKTVIVISHDMKLI
-545 KDFDDIIY
+545 KDFDNIIY
-553 IKDGSIKKKKSNSY
+553 IKDGIIDDLNNK
-567 KYVSKKEKRER
+567 
-578 ESNS
+578 

>member
-1 MNKKNYNNMNFVK
+1 MNRNNNNNNMNFVK
-14 AVKSVLN
+14 AVKSVLD

-45 VTNTAFSYSLS
+45 ITNTAFSYSLS
-56 NVIEKNFDA
+56 NVIEKNFDTA
-65 SIKYIIIYMIV
+65 IKYIIIYMIV
-76 SFIGLNVLHYYHH
+76 SFIGLNILHYYHH

-99 AQKIRLNLYKKIV
+99 AQKIRLNLYKKII

-149 TKVLYLIILFIII
+149 TKVLYLIILFVII

-173 AVDLLFL
+173 TIDLLLL

-185 VYVSKSKKITNLEYE
+185 VYISKSKKITNLEYE

-220 ILDAEKTYVKRYKSI
+220 ILDAEKTYVKRYENI
-235 NDELCNL
+235 NNELCNL

-264 DLILILI
+264 DLFLILI
-271 LIVLISRFNF
+271 LIVLISKFSF
-281 DTTKVILLSTYI
+281 DTNKVILLSTYI

-327 NEIKEEKFGTLCL
+327 SEIKEEDFGTTHI
-340 NDINGVVEFDNVNFK
+340 NNINGVVEFNNVNFE
-355 YENSK
+355 YENSQ

-366 SFKILPNRKTALV
+366 SFKILPNKKTALV

-389 MKLMLHYYDNYTGN
+389 MKLMLHYYDSYSGN
-403 IKIDNVDLKKLDKK
+403 IKIDDIDLREIDKS
-417 SLINNVSVVYQDPF
+417 SLIENISVVYQDPF
-431 IFNLSIRDNIL
+431 IFNLSIKDNVL
-442 LSNEEATETEFLN
+442 LSNEEATADEFLN
-455 ACKKSKL
+455 ACKKAKL

-495 RAIIKHSKIILFDEP
+495 RAIIKNTKIILFDEP
-510 TSALDN
+510 TSALDK
-516 ENTKYIKELIDELSI
+516 ENTKYIKELIDELAI
-531 EKTVIVISHDMKLI
+531 DKTVIVVSHDMNLI

-553 IKDGSIKKKKSNSY
+553 IKDGVIKK
-567 KYVSKKEKRER
+567 
-578 ESNS
+578 

>member
-1 MNKKNYNNMNFVK
+1 MKKSNNMTFFN
-14 AVKSVLN
+14 AVKSVLD

-45 VTNTAFSYSLS
+45 ITNTAFSYSLS
-56 NVIEKNFDA
+56 SVIEKNFDMA
-65 SIKYIIIYMIV
+65 IKYIILYMIV

-99 AQKIRLNLYKKIV
+99 AQKIRLSLYEKIV
-112 KMSHS
+112 KMSHA

-162 LFIDFRIWILV
+162 LFIDFRIWGLV
-173 AVDLLFL
+173 AIVLLLL

-185 VYVSKSKKITNLEYE
+185 VYISKSKKVTNLEYE

-220 ILDAEKTYVKRYKSI
+220 VLDVEKTYVKKYKNI
-235 NDELCNL
+235 NDELCEL

-258 DIWKLS
+258 DIWKVS
-264 DLILILI
+264 DLFLILI
-271 LIVLISRFNF
+271 LIVLISKFNF

-293 SNIINIYFTHII
+293 SNIISIYFTHII

-317 IEKNMKILSD
+317 IEKNMRILSE
-327 NEIKEEKFGTLCL
+327 NEIKEEKYGSKNL
-340 NDINGVVEFDNVNFK
+340 NNIKGVIEFNNVNFE

-360 FSLKNI
+360 FALKDI

-389 MKLMLHYYDNYTGN
+389 MRLMLHYYDNYSGS
-403 IKIDNVDLKKLDKK
+403 IKIDDIDLKEIDKS
-417 SLINNVSVVYQDPF
+417 SLINNLSVVYQDPF
-431 IFNLSIRDNIL
+431 IFNLSIKDNIL
-442 LSNEEATETEFLN
+442 LSNENATKEEFES
-455 ACKKSKL
+455 ACKKAKL
-462 DEFVLKMPNGY
+462 DEFVLKMPDGY
-473 DTIINDKS
+473 DTVINDKS

-495 RAIIKHSKIILFDEP
+495 RAIIKNSKIILFDEP
-510 TSALDN
+510 TSALDK
-516 ENTKYIKELIDELSI
+516 ENTEYIKELIDELAI
-531 EKTVIVISHDMKLI
+531 DKTVIVVSHDMKLI
-545 KDFDDIIY
+545 SDFDDIIY
-553 IKDGSIKKKKSNSY
+553 VKDGVIQK
-567 KYVSKKEKRER
+567 
-578 ESNS
+578 

>member
-1 MNKKNYNNMNFVK
+1 MKKSNNMTFFN
-14 AVKSVLN
+14 AVKSVLD

-45 VTNTAFSYSLS
+45 ITNTAFSYSLS
-56 NVIEKNFDA
+56 SVIEKNFDMA
-65 SIKYIIIYMIV
+65 IKYIIIYMIV

-99 AQKIRLNLYKKIV
+99 AQKIRINLYKKIV
-112 KMSHS
+112 KMSHA

-162 LFIDFRIWILV
+162 LFIDFRIWGLV
-173 AVDLLFL
+173 AIVLLLL

-185 VYVSKSKKITNLEYE
+185 VYISKSKKVTNLEYE

-220 ILDAEKTYVKRYKSI
+220 VLDVEKTYVKKYKNI
-235 NDELCNL
+235 NDELCKL

-258 DIWKLS
+258 DIWKVS
-264 DLILILI
+264 DLFLILI
-271 LIVLISRFNF
+271 LIVLISKFNF

-293 SNIINIYFTHII
+293 SNIISIYFTHII

-317 IEKNMKILSD
+317 IEKNMRILSE
-327 NEIKEEKFGTLCL
+327 NEIKEEKYGSKKL
-340 NDINGVVEFDNVNFK
+340 NNIKGVVEFDNVNFE
-355 YENSK
+355 YQNSK
-360 FSLKNI
+360 FALKDI

-389 MKLMLHYYDNYTGN
+389 MKLMLHYYDNYSGN
-403 IKIDNVDLKKLDKK
+403 IKIDDIDLKEIDKS
-417 SLINNVSVVYQDPF
+417 SLINNLSVVYQDPF
-431 IFNLSIRDNIL
+431 IFNLSIKDNIL
-442 LSNEEATETEFLN
+442 LSNENATKEEFES
-455 ACKKSKL
+455 ACKKAKL
-462 DEFVLKMPNGY
+462 DEFVLKMPDGY
-473 DTIINDKS
+473 DTVINDKS

-495 RAIIKHSKIILFDEP
+495 RAIIKNSKIILFDEP
-510 TSALDN
+510 TSALDK
-516 ENTKYIKELIDELSI
+516 ENTEYIKELIDELAI
-531 EKTVIVISHDMKLI
+531 DKTVIVVSHDMKLI
-545 KDFDDIIY
+545 SDFDDIIY
-553 IKDGSIKKKKSNSY
+553 VKDGVIK
-567 KYVSKKEKRER
+567 
-578 ESNS
+578 

>member
-1 MNKKNYNNMNFVK
+1 MKSNSMSFIK
-14 AVKSVLN
+14 AVKSVID

-45 VTNTAFSYSLS
+45 ITNTAFSYSLS
-56 NVIEKNFDA
+56 SVIEKNFDIA
-65 SIKYIIIYMIV
+65 IKYITIYMIV

-99 AQKIRLNLYKKIV
+99 AQKIRINLYEKIV

-162 LFIDFRIWILV
+162 FFIDFRVWILV
-173 AVDLLFL
+173 AIVLLSL

-185 VYVSKSKKITNLEYE
+185 IYISKSKKITNLEYE

-220 ILDAEKTYVKRYKSI
+220 ILDAEKTYVKKYKNI

-242 KDKKANYWVN
+242 KNKKANYWVT

-264 DLILILI
+264 DLFLILI
-271 LIVLISRFNF
+271 LIILISKFNF

-327 NEIKEEKFGTLCL
+327 SEIKEEDFGTTHI
-340 NDINGVVEFDNVNFK
+340 NNINGVVEFNNVNFE
-355 YENSK
+355 YENSQ

-366 SFKILPNRKTALV
+366 SFKILPNKKTALV

-389 MKLMLHYYDNYTGN
+389 MKLMLHYYDSYSGN
-403 IKIDNVDLKKLDKK
+403 IKIDDIDLREIDKS
-417 SLINNVSVVYQDPF
+417 SLIENISVVYQDPF
-431 IFNLSIRDNIL
+431 IFNLSIKDNVL
-442 LSNEEATETEFLN
+442 LSNEEATADEFLN
-455 ACKKSKL
+455 ACKKAKL

-495 RAIIKHSKIILFDEP
+495 RAIIKNTKIILFDEP
-510 TSALDN
+510 TSALDK
-516 ENTKYIKELIDELSI
+516 ENTKYIKELIDELAI
-531 EKTVIVISHDMKLI
+531 DKTVVVVSHDMNLI

-553 IKDGSIKKKKSNSY
+553 IKDGVIKK
-567 KYVSKKEKRER
+567 
-578 ESNS
+578 

>member
-1 MNKKNYNNMNFVK
+1 MKKSNNMTFLR
-14 AVKSVLN
+14 AVKSVLD

-45 VTNTAFSYSLS
+45 ITNTSFSYSLS
-56 NVIEKNFDA
+56 SVIEMNFDDA
-65 SIKYIIIYMIV
+65 IKYMVVYMIV
-76 SFIGLNVLHYYHH
+76 SFIGLNFLHYYHH

-99 AQKIRLNLYKKIV
+99 AQKIRLNLYEKIV
-112 KMSHS
+112 KMSHA

-162 LFIDFRIWILV
+162 LFIDFRIWLLV
-173 AVDLLFL
+173 AIVLLLL

-185 VYVSKSKKITNLEYE
+185 IYISKSKKVTNLEYE

-220 ILDAEKTYVKRYKSI
+220 VLDVEKTYVKKYKNI
-235 NDELCNL
+235 NDELCKL
-242 KDKKANYWVN
+242 KDKIANYWVN

-258 DIWKLS
+258 DIWKVS
-264 DLILILI
+264 DLFLILI
-271 LIVLISRFNF
+271 LIVLISKFNF

-293 SNIINIYFTHII
+293 SNIISIYFTHII

-317 IEKNMKILSD
+317 IEKNMRILSE
-327 NEIKEEKFGTLCL
+327 NEIKEEKYGSKNL
-340 NDINGVVEFDNVNFK
+340 NNIKGVIEFDNVNFE

-360 FSLKNI
+360 FALKDI
-366 SFKILPNRKTALV
+366 SFKILPNKKTALV

-389 MKLMLHYYDNYTGN
+389 MKLMLHYYDNYSGS
-403 IKIDNVDLKKLDKK
+403 IKIDDIDLKEIDKS
-417 SLINNVSVVYQDPF
+417 SLINNLSVVYQDPF
-431 IFNLSIRDNIL
+431 IFNLSIKDNIL
-442 LSNEEATETEFLN
+442 LSNKNATKEEFES
-455 ACKKSKL
+455 ACKKAKL
-462 DEFVLKMPNGY
+462 DEFVLKMPDGY
-473 DTIINDKS
+473 DTVINDKS

-495 RAIIKHSKIILFDEP
+495 RAIIKNSKIILFDEP
-510 TSALDN
+510 TSALDK
-516 ENTKYIKELIDELSI
+516 ENTEYIKELIDELSI
-531 EKTVIVISHDMKLI
+531 DKTVIVVSHDMKLI
-545 KDFDDIIY
+545 SDFDDIIY
-553 IKDGSIKKKKSNSY
+553 VKDGIIKK
-567 KYVSKKEKRER
+567 
-578 ESNS
+578 

>member
-1 MNKKNYNNMNFVK
+1 MNRNNNNNNMNFVK
-14 AVKSVLN
+14 AVKSVLD

-45 VTNTAFSYSLS
+45 ITNTAFSYSLS
-56 NVIEKNFDA
+56 NVIEKNFDTA
-65 SIKYIIIYMIV
+65 IKYIIIYMIV
-76 SFIGLNVLHYYHH
+76 SFIGLNILHYYHH

-99 AQKIRLNLYKKIV
+99 AQKIRLNLYKKII

-149 TKVLYLIILFIII
+149 TKVLYLIILFVII

-173 AVDLLFL
+173 TIDLLLL

-185 VYVSKSKKITNLEYE
+185 VYISKSKKITNLEYE

-220 ILDAEKTYVKRYKSI
+220 ILDAEKTYVKRYENI
-235 NDELCNL
+235 NNELCNL

-264 DLILILI
+264 DLFLILI
-271 LIVLISRFNF
+271 LIVLISKFSF
-281 DTTKVILLSTYI
+281 DTNKVILLSTYI

-327 NEIKEEKFGTLCL
+327 SEIKEEDFGTTHI
-340 NDINGVVEFDNVNFK
+340 NNINGVVEFNNVNFE
-355 YENSK
+355 YENSQ

-366 SFKILPNRKTALV
+366 SFKILPNKKTALV

-389 MKLMLHYYDNYTGN
+389 MKLMLHYYDSYSGN
-403 IKIDNVDLKKLDKK
+403 IKIDDIDLREIDKS
-417 SLINNVSVVYQDPF
+417 SLIENISVVYQDPF
-431 IFNLSIRDNIL
+431 IFNLSIKDNVL
-442 LSNEEATETEFLN
+442 LSNEEATADEFLN
-455 ACKKSKL
+455 ACKKAKL
-462 DEFVLKMPNGY
+462 DEFVLKMPNSY

-495 RAIIKHSKIILFDEP
+495 RAIIKNTKIILFDEP
-510 TSALDN
+510 TSALDK
-516 ENTKYIKELIDELSI
+516 ENTKYIKELIDELAI
-531 EKTVIVISHDMKLI
+531 DKTVIVVSHDMNLI

-553 IKDGSIKKKKSNSY
+553 IKDGVIKK
-567 KYVSKKEKRER
+567 
-578 ESNS
+578 